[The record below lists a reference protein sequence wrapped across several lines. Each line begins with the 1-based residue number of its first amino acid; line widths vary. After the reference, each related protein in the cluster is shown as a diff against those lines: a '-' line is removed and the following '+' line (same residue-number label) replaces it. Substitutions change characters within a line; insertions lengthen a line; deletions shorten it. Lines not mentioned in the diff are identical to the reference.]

1 MRRSSSA
8 RWPRTGDAAAVAKA
22 AISERQRGSAR
33 RAPIISFLDMSGSS
47 ITAVSARDKEQLR
60 SRLDRVAKHIAASTG
75 SAARSDISS
84 ASRLR
89 RDETLAP
96 YTTFRIG
103 GPADLYFEPANPAQ
117 LT

>member
-47 ITAVSARDKEQLR
+47 MTAISARDKEQLR
-60 SRLDRVAKHIAASTG
+60 SRLDHVAKRIAADARI
-75 SAARSDISS
+75 AARSDNGPS
-84 ASRLR
+84 SRLR
-89 RDETLAP
+89 RDELLAP
-96 YTTFRIG
+96 YTTFH
-103 GPADLYFEPANPAQ
+103 
-117 LT
+117 